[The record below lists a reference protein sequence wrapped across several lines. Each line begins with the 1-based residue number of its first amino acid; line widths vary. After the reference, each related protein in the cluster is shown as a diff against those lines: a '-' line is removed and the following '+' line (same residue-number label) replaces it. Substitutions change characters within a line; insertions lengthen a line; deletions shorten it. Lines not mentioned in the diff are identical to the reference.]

1 MQNSIV
7 GRITLPGLALIVLAV
22 FGSSVAWAQS
32 SGGNYT
38 ASVDNT
44 ICSINSAT
52 GELQPPFTNAEGGQ
66 LTATIKL
73 PNSSPGLVVRPS
85 LVTGLY
91 TNTLSISDTQTRT
104 AAVIVVVKDQVNGIT
119 TDLTPNN
126 TCVITNTQGTQCGTV
141 YDERF
146 QLLNTMLG
154 SDESVQLILSSLAA
168 HSFEFVRGDAPGGIH
183 NVTMKWFFGCDDGT
197 GTLRTSACST
207 GVFLPNSAA
216 ACAGPG
222 VLSVQQVQ
230 QFKHSSQI
238 GTTGP

>member
-1 MQNSIV
+1 MQNIV
-7 GRITLPGLALIVLAV
+7 VKKIVPALAV
-22 FGSSVAWAQS
+22 FAFAIFGPMAWGQS

-52 GELQPPFTNAEGGQ
+52 GGFVPPFTNAEGGE
-66 LTATIKL
+66 LTATVKL

-91 TNTLSISDTQTRT
+91 TNTLSISDTQSRT
-104 AAVIVVVKDQVNGIT
+104 AAVVVVVKDTVNGVT

-126 TCVITNTQGTQCGTV
+126 TCVVTNTQGTQCGTV

-146 QLLNTMLG
+146 QLLSTVLG
-154 SDESVQLILSSLAA
+154 TSESVQLILSTLAA
-168 HSFEFVRGDAPGGIH
+168 HSFEFVRGTAPGGTH
-183 NVTMKWFFGCDDGT
+183 TVKMKWFFGCDDGT
-197 GTLRTSACST
+197 GTLRTSACT
-207 GVFLPNSAA
+207 TTLAPNTAA

-230 QFKHSSQI
+230 QFQHSSQI